1 VRGYREGMVITA
13 AYRDFF
19 EAIAAAAGSLTGL
32 LFVALTVTQR
42 RTLEKGPA
50 VIQQVRAAAA
60 LLAFVNAPTISL
72 FGLAPGTGVRWP
84 AATFGVIG
92 LMFAAAGTRSIMS
105 NPTTAR
111 QRSSQ
116 LRLLNLLVLVFG
128 TDLVTGIILI
138 LNSHNGTALDVL
150 TDALVVSL
158 LVGIARAWEFV
169 GDWDTGF
176 LASLSVLTNHQTGLL
191 SQRADDGTG
200 QSGDGA
206 GESADGTS
214 EPAAPEV
221 GDPLR

>member
-1 VRGYREGMVITA
+1 MVLTA

-42 RTLEKGPA
+42 GKAMKGPA

-60 LLAFVNAPTISL
+60 LLAFVNALTISL

-84 AATFGVIG
+84 AATLGVIG

-105 NPTTAR
+105 SPITPR
-111 QRSSQ
+111 QRRGQ
-116 LRLLNLLVLVFG
+116 LRLLNLLVLIFG
-128 TDLVTGIILI
+128 ADLVTGIILI
-138 LNSHNGTALDVL
+138 VNSHNGNALDVL

-176 LASLSVLTNHQTGLL
+176 FASLSVLTNHEAGPL

-200 QSGDGA
+200 QSVGGA
-206 GESADGTS
+206 GESADGTGRPDQ
-214 EPAAPEV
+214 E
-221 GDPLR
+221 G

>member
-1 VRGYREGMVITA
+1 MVITA

-60 LLAFVNAPTISL
+60 LLAFVNALTISL

-176 LASLSVLTNHQTGLL
+176 FASLSVLTNHQAGPM

-200 QSGDGA
+200 QSVGGA

-214 EPAAPEV
+214 QPSAPEV
-221 GDPLR
+221 GGPRR